1 MHEGGALVL
10 AGAGTGKT
18 RVLTGRIARLLLHS
32 GARERDILAVT
43 FTNKAAKEMRAR
55 VEHFLSRPVR
65 ALALGTFHGVCHRIL
80 RAHAAAAG
88 LDKNF
93 QILDSQDQLSFIR
106 RLLRENNIDHNN
118 FPPGEIRAYISAA
131 KENGWRAGDA
141 ANTAQHSRQKQ
152 MAHIYV
158 LYEAA
163 CKAENKTDFGELM
176 LRCTEL
182 LREDRSLREHYAQRF
197 RHILIDEFQD
207 TNRLQFEWLKL
218 LDGGGNE
225 FFAVGDDDQAIYSFR
240 GTRPENMRDFQT
252 QLRAGKLIRLEQN
265 YRSTKEILNAA
276 NKLIACNK
284 GRLGKTLS
292 AVCGEGE
299 PVVLQAAATDLDEA
313 GDIAEGVRQA
323 MEEGVCAD
331 DIAVMYRT
339 NGQSRILEQKMN
351 EYDIKYRIYGGT
363 RFFDREE
370 IKHALAYMRLVATE
384 DKDSLLRVI
393 NFPPRG
399 VGAKAMEQLSQS
411 ANLVGWENAI
421 GASENKGVRAFSLL
435 LAELRE
441 AREKLTL
448 DEFARATVEKTGLI
462 ARYEMRK
469 ESEKGAERAVNLYE
483 FVNFAKRFEIANSGS
498 DDDLLLQFLANA
510 ALESGEANSNVAGAA
525 VNLMTVHSA
534 KGLEFDAVFVA
545 GLEEGLFPH
554 ENSLDDLREIEE
566 ERRLMYVATTR
577 ARKRLSLHFARSRMY
592 YGDSTSRG
600 GSDSQGVY
608 WRGNPSSRF
617 LDELECFV
625 SPGKAKAKTR
635 EKKSAEEFAIAA
647 RARRKLAESEAQ
659 TVAARRKTSPE
670 QTGGL
675 RPGTSVRHERYG
687 LGVVMSLTGEG
698 REREVTVAF
707 KSVGAK
713 NFKTAL
719 AKLQIIG

>member
-55 VEHFLSRPVR
+55 VEHFLSRPAR

-299 PVVLQAAATDLDEA
+299 PVVLQAAENDLGEA
-313 GDIAEGVRQA
+313 DDIAERIQHA
-323 MEEGVCAD
+323 KENATRAD
-331 DIAVMYRT
+331 DIAVLYRT
-339 NGQSRILEQKMN
+339 NAQSRALEQKMV
-351 EYDIKYRIYGGT
+351 ECGIAYRIYGGT
-363 RFFDREE
+363 RFFDRAEV
-370 IKHALAYMRLVATE
+370 KHALAYMRLAASE
-384 DKDSLLRVI
+384 DKDSILRVI

-411 ANLVGWENAI
+411 ANLVGWENAVA
-421 GASENKGVRAFSLL
+421 ASENKGARKFSQL

-441 AREKLTL
+441 AREKLAL
-448 DEFARATVEKTGLI
+448 GDLARAAVEKTGLI
-462 ARYEMRK
+462 AHYDSRK
-469 ESEKGAERAVNLYE
+469 EELERAENLRE
-483 FVNFAKRFEIANSGS
+483 FVNAAAEFESGNSDG
-498 DDDLLLQFLANA
+498 DDGDGDDNDVLLQFLANA
-510 ALESGEANSNVAGAA
+510 ALESGEADSNVAGEA
-525 VNLMTVHSA
+525 VNLMTVHAA
-534 KGLEFDAVFVA
+534 KGLEFDAVLVA

-554 ENSLDDLREIEE
+554 ENSLDDPRALEE

-577 ARKRLSLHFARSRMY
+577 ARKSLSFHFARSRMH
-592 YGDSTSRG
+592 YGQR
-600 GSDSQGVY
+600 
-608 WRGNPSSRF
+608 RINPPSRF
-617 LDELECFV
+617 LDELECFT
-625 SPGKAKAKTR
+625 PPQKTKTKAKPRT
-635 EKKSAEEFAIAA
+635 KKSAEEFALAA
-647 RARRKLAESEAQ
+647 RARRKLAESELQ
-659 TVAARRKTSPE
+659 AATLRRRTSPE

-675 RPGTSVRHERYG
+675 RPGASVRHDRYG
-687 LGVVMSLTGEG
+687 LGVVLGLTGEG
-698 REREVTVAF
+698 NNREVAVAF
-707 KSVGAK
+707 KSVGKK
-713 NFKTAL
+713 NFKTSL
-719 AKLQIIG
+719 AKLQVVG

>member
-55 VEHFLSRPVR
+55 VEHFLSRPAR

-131 KENGWRAGDA
+131 KENGWRAQDA
-141 ANTAQHSRQKQ
+141 ANAAQHPRQKQ

-176 LRCTEL
+176 LRCAEL

-299 PVVLQAAATDLDEA
+299 PVVLQAAENDLGEA
-313 GDIAEGVRQA
+313 ENITAEIRRM

-331 DIAVMYRT
+331 DIAVLYRT
-339 NGQSRILEQKMN
+339 NAQSRVLEQKMI
-351 EYDIKYRIYGGT
+351 EYGINYRIYGGT
-363 RFFDREE
+363 RFFDRAEV
-370 IKHALAYMRLVATE
+370 KHALAYMRLAASE
-384 DKDSLLRVI
+384 DKDSILRVI

-399 VGAKAMEQLSQS
+399 VGAKTMGQLSQS
-411 ANLVGWENAI
+411 ANLIGWENAI
-421 GASENKGVRAFSLL
+421 GASENKGARAFSLL
-435 LAELRE
+435 LAELRD
-441 AREKLTL
+441 AHEKLAL
-448 DEFARATVEKTGLI
+448 DELARVAVEKTGLI
-462 ARYEMRK
+462 AHYESRK
-469 ESEKGAERAVNLYE
+469 EELERAENLRE
-483 FVNFAKRFEIANSGS
+483 FVNAAKDFENRNSGNEEG
-498 DDDLLLQFLANA
+498 DILLQFLANA
-510 ALESGEANSNVAGAA
+510 ALESGEANSNVAGEA
-525 VNLMTVHSA
+525 VNLMTVHAA
-534 KGLEFDAVFVA
+534 KGLEFDAVLVA

-554 ENSLDDLREIEE
+554 ENSLDDPFALEE

-577 ARKRLSLHFARSRMY
+577 ARKRLLLHVAYKRKFYSSADKVIRERIS
-592 YGDSTSRG
+592 
-600 GSDSQGVY
+600 
-608 WRGNPSSRF
+608 PPSRF
-617 LDELECFV
+617 LDELECFET
-625 SPGKAKAKTR
+625 KTKTR
-635 EKKSAEEFAIAA
+635 AKKSAEEFAVAA
-647 RARRKLAESEAQ
+647 RARRKLAESETQA
-659 TVAARRKTSPE
+659 VAARRKTSPE

-675 RPGTSVRHERYG
+675 RPGTSVRHDRYG

>member
-55 VEHFLSRPVR
+55 VEHFLSRPAR

-131 KENGWRAGDA
+131 KENGWRARDA
-141 ANTAQHSRQKQ
+141 AGAAQHPRQKQ

-176 LRCTEL
+176 LRCAEL

-240 GTRPENMRDFQT
+240 GTRPENMRDFQA

-299 PVVLQAAATDLDEA
+299 PVVLQAAENDLGEA
-313 GDIAEGVRQA
+313 GDIAERIQHAKENGAR
-323 MEEGVCAD
+323 AD
-331 DIAVMYRT
+331 DIAVLYRT
-339 NGQSRILEQKMN
+339 NAQSRALEQKMV
-351 EYDIKYRIYGGT
+351 ECGIAYRIYGGT
-363 RFFDREE
+363 RFFDRAEV
-370 IKHALAYMRLVATE
+370 KHALAYMRLAASE
-384 DKDSLLRVI
+384 DKDSILRVI

-411 ANLVGWENAI
+411 AHLVGWENAVA
-421 GASENKGVRAFSLL
+421 ASENKGARKFSQL

-441 AREKLTL
+441 AREKLAL
-448 DEFARATVEKTGLI
+448 GDLARAAVEQTGLI
-462 ARYEMRK
+462 AHYDSRK
-469 ESEKGAERAVNLYE
+469 EELERAENLRE
-483 FVNFAKRFEIANSGS
+483 FVTAAAEFESGNSENE
-498 DDDLLLQFLANA
+498 DDDVLLQFLANA
-510 ALESGEANSNVAGAA
+510 ALESGEADSNVTGEA
-525 VNLMTVHSA
+525 VNLMTVHAA
-534 KGLEFDAVFVA
+534 KGLEFDAVLVA

-554 ENSLDDLREIEE
+554 ENSLDDARALEE

-577 ARKRLSLHFARSRMY
+577 ARKSLSFHFARSRMH
-592 YGDSTSRG
+592 YGQR
-600 GSDSQGVY
+600 
-608 WRGNPSSRF
+608 RINPPSRF
-617 LDELECFV
+617 LDELECFET
-625 SPGKAKAKTR
+625 KTKTTPR
-635 EKKSAEEFAIAA
+635 AQKSAEEFAIAA
-647 RARRKLAESEAQ
+647 RARRKLAESELQ
-659 TVAARRKTSPE
+659 AATLRRRTSPE

-675 RPGTSVRHERYG
+675 RPGASVRHDRYG
-687 LGVVMSLTGEG
+687 LGVVLGLTGEG
-698 REREVTVAF
+698 NNREVAVAF
-707 KSVGAK
+707 KSVGKK
-713 NFKTAL
+713 NFKTSL
-719 AKLQIIG
+719 AKLQVVG

>member
-55 VEHFLSRPVR
+55 VEHFLSRPAR

-131 KENGWRAGDA
+131 KENGWRAQDA
-141 ANTAQHSRQKQ
+141 AGAAQHPRQKQ

-163 CKAENKTDFGELM
+163 CKTENKTDFGELM
-176 LRCTEL
+176 LRCAEL

-299 PVVLQAAATDLDEA
+299 PVVLQAAENDLGEA
-313 GDIAEGVRQA
+313 ENITAEIRRM
-323 MEEGVCAD
+323 MEEGVRAD
-331 DIAVMYRT
+331 DIAVLYRT
-339 NGQSRILEQKMN
+339 NAQSRVLEQKMI
-351 EYDIKYRIYGGT
+351 EYGINYRIYGGT
-363 RFFDREE
+363 RFFDRAEV
-370 IKHALAYMRLVATE
+370 KHALAYMRLAASE
-384 DKDSLLRVI
+384 DKDSILRVI

-399 VGAKAMEQLSQS
+399 VGAKTMEQLSQS
-411 ANLVGWENAI
+411 ANLLGWENAI
-421 GASENKGVRAFSLL
+421 GASENKGARAFSML

-448 DEFARATVEKTGLI
+448 DELARVAVEKTGLI
-462 ARYEMRK
+462 AHYESRK
-469 ESEKGAERAVNLYE
+469 EELERAENLRE
-483 FVNFAKRFEIANSGS
+483 FVNAAKDFETRNRGNEEG
-498 DDDLLLQFLANA
+498 DLLPQFLANA
-510 ALESGEANSNVAGAA
+510 ALESGEANSNVVGEA
-525 VNLMTVHSA
+525 VNLMTVHAA
-534 KGLEFDAVFVA
+534 KGLEFDAVLVA

-554 ENSLDDLREIEE
+554 ENSLDDPRALEE
-566 ERRLMYVATTR
+566 ERRLMYVAATR
-577 ARKRLSLHFARSRMY
+577 ARKRLFLHVAYRRKCYSPTDKVIRERI
-592 YGDSTSRG
+592 S
-600 GSDSQGVY
+600 
-608 WRGNPSSRF
+608 PPSRF
-617 LDELECFV
+617 LDELECFET
-625 SPGKAKAKTR
+625 KTKTR
-635 EKKSAEEFAIAA
+635 AKKSAEEFAVAA

-675 RPGTSVRHERYG
+675 RPGTSVRHDRYG